1 MNNSISNLEWCDQ
14 SHNIQE
20 AFRTGLMRGH
30 GIIGSKNN
38 NAKLDDDK
46 VIYIRS
52 SNASNKELAKQFGV
66 SSNLISQIRLGK
78 IWKHLL

>member
-1 MNNSISNLEWCDQ
+1 
-14 SHNIQE
+14 
-20 AFRTGLMRGH
+20 MRGH

-46 VIYIRS
+46 VTYIRS

-66 SSNLISQIRLGK
+66 SPNLISQIRLGK